1 MTRIDLSL
9 PNRFLVRT
17 GDRGATGMPPAK
29 FKQGHMSEI
38 AERIADTV
46 LENLEVGEEARVIY
60 GDGDLD
66 FYVWQPEKNTIAC
79 ATPNTASH
87 KSSVGW
93 WTC

>member
-9 PNRFLVRT
+9 PNRFLVKT
-17 GDRGATGMPPAK
+17 GDKSPTAIPPAT
-29 FKQGHMSEI
+29 FKQEHCSEI

-46 LENLEVGEEARVIY
+46 FENLAVGEEARVIY
-60 GDGDLD
+60 GDGGLD
-66 FYVWQPEKNTIAC
+66 FYVWRPNANTIAV

>member
-1 MTRIDLSL
+1 MTRIALDL

-17 GDRGATGMPPAK
+17 GDKSATTMPPAT
-29 FKQGHMSEI
+29 FKQEHCSEI
-38 AERIADTV
+38 AERIADVV
-46 LENLEVGEEARVIY
+46 LANLEVGEEARVIY
-60 GDGDLD
+60 GDGGLD
-66 FYVWQPEKNTIAC
+66 FYAWRPNENVVAV